1 VTRSI
6 RPLILLVLLQA
17 LAACAATPANNGPTE
32 YLDEKSAAT
41 VTVVRQ
47 PIVFARERRD
57 LAANTRDYVTVAAA
71 AVNRSGKITY
81 VLIVYVWSTVDV
93 RGAPRHTAADTLVL
107 AADDRRLRF
116 DLAGTRAA
124 DQGIAVPVHAPPGQD
139 APPNVYAT
147 DLATLRFIAAAG
159 RVALRLG
166 ADDTAPTYELW
177 DDERPALAA
186 FVKFMNGDVGSS
198 Q

>member
-1 VTRSI
+1 MTRSI
-6 RPLILLVLLQA
+6 RTLILLGLLQA
-17 LAACAATPANNGPTE
+17 LAACAATPVDNRPTE

-41 VTVVRQ
+41 VTVVRH
-47 PIVFARERRD
+47 PLVLARERRE

-93 RGAPRHTAADTLVL
+93 RGAARAAAPDTLVL
-107 AADDRRLRF
+107 AADDRRIRF
-116 DLAGTRAA
+116 TLAGTRAA

-139 APPNVYAT
+139 AEPAVYAT
-147 DLATLRFIAAAG
+147 DLATLRFIAMAG
-159 RVALRLG
+159 RVALQLG
-166 ADDTAPTYELW
+166 ADDTAPTYDLW

-186 FVKFMNGDVGSS
+186 FVKFMNGDI
-198 Q
+198 